1 VLCCAGG
8 GKVLR
13 YTPDSRPPWLPQ
25 DVPWEAALFAK
36 AQQQQLA
43 LLYTHSSKALRELLL
58 QDIRSREVL
67 Q

>member
-1 VLCCAGG
+1 MLCCAGG

-25 DVPWEAALFAK
+25 DVSWEAALVAK

-43 LLYTHSSKALRELLL
+43 LLYTHSNKALRELLA
-58 QDIRSREVL
+58 QDIRMSEAL